1 MSSSIDKDVAD
12 VAAPVEML
20 LTRAAKGGV
29 WRRLIPGRTAGH
41 TVVSLANRPEL
52 LGRRVTGLAS
62 EYARIVTGKS
72 SIGPGAG
79 DRRFTDPGWSGNP
92 LFKKLMQAY
101 LISAESARS
110 LVDELEL
117 EPRDAERARF
127 AVDLIADAASP
138 SNIAPVNPLFWK
150 ALLDTGGASAVRG
163 LRNLV
168 SDVSSAP
175 RVPTMVDTSSFRVG
189 QNIAAAPGSVV
200 LRTPQFELLQ
210 YSPVTPTV
218 GVTPLLIVP
227 PVINKYYLVELS
239 PGRSLVEYLVSM
251 GQQVFVMSWRNP
263 DVRHREWGF
272 DVYGEAVG
280 AAIDATLSISGA
292 PSAHLL
298 SLCSGGALS
307 AMYASHLAALG
318 KQEKVAT
325 FSLAVAVLDQSGGG
339 TLNALADKEGAA
351 DAVRA
356 SQERGYLDGSA
367 LAEVFAWLRPNDLI
381 WNYWVNNYLQGR
393 PAPAFDILFWNADT
407 TRMTAGL
414 HRDFIHMFVENKLAR
429 PGAARMLGSPVDLS
443 TITVD
448 SYIVAGVSDHICPW
462 ESCYRSTAMLGG
474 KTRFVLSRSGHVAC
488 LVNPPSNTKATFRVA
503 ESTPT
508 DPQDWLE
515 LAETRKGS
523 WWVDYAAWLA
533 DRNGGT
539 INAPTTEG
547 DDDHPILEA
556 APGSYVFDN

>member
-1 MSSSIDKDVAD
+1 MSSSIENDVTD

-20 LTRAAKGGV
+20 LTQAAGGGV
-29 WRRLIPGRTAGH
+29 WRRLVPGRTAGH
-41 TVVSLANRPEL
+41 TVVSLVNRPSL
-52 LGRRVTGLAS
+52 VGRRVTGLAS
-62 EYARIVTGKS
+62 EYARIVTGRS
-72 SIGPGAG
+72 AISPGAG

-101 LISAESARS
+101 LVSAESARS

-117 EPRDAERARF
+117 TPRDTERVRF
-127 AVDLIADAASP
+127 AVDLIADAAAP

-168 SDVSSAP
+168 SDVSSSP

-189 QNIAAAPGSVV
+189 RNIAATPGAVV

-210 YSPVTPTV
+210 YTPTTPTV

-227 PVINKYYLVELS
+227 PVINKYYVIELA
-239 PGRSLVEYLVSM
+239 PGRSLVEYLVSR

-263 DVRHREWGF
+263 DVRHRDWGF
-272 DVYGEAVG
+272 DVYGDAIG
-280 AAIDATLSISGA
+280 QAIDTALAITGA
-292 PSAHLL
+292 PSTHLL

-307 AMYASHLAALG
+307 AMYTSHLANIG
-318 KQEKVAT
+318 QQEKVAT
-325 FSLAVAVLDQSGGG
+325 FSMAVAVLDQGGGG
-339 TLNALADKEGAA
+339 TLNALADKEGASA
-351 DAVRA
+351 AVRA
-356 SQERGYLDGSA
+356 SQRRGYLEGSA

-414 HRDFIHMFVENKLAR
+414 HRDFIRMFVDNKLAQ
-429 PGAARMLGSPVDLS
+429 PGAAKMLGSPVDLS

-448 SYIVAGVSDHICPW
+448 SYIVAGISDHICPW
-462 ESCYRSTAMLGG
+462 ESCYRSTSMLGG
-474 KTRFVLSRSGHVAC
+474 KVRFVLSRAGHVAC
-488 LVNPPSNTKATFRVA
+488 LVNPPTNPKATFRVA
-503 ESTPT
+503 ESTP
-508 DPQDWLE
+508 PNAQDWLDV
-515 LAETRKGS
+515 AESHKGS
-523 WWVDYAAWLA
+523 WWVDYAEWLA

-539 INAPTTEG
+539 TEAPATTG
-547 DDDHPILEA
+547 DDDHPNLET
-556 APGSYVFDN
+556 APGTYVFDN